1 MSKHDDVKMFL
12 EGCDWNSLGLA
23 PKANR
28 VSESVEE
35 TQEVNESDEL
45 EAGFY
50 DVDGQMFFVNEN
62 QEVFDVYTDE
72 QDQVYVFHENYGLH
86 QVFEDE
92 DSLMFEEVD
101 SEGFEVLE
109 EEVVDE
115 GELPPGLKAMMKKKK
130 GGDESDGEK
139 DTKDGKPAF
148 LKKMGK

>member
-1 MSKHDDVKMFL
+1 MSKHDDVSMFL

-23 PKANR
+23 PKAKL

-50 DVDGQMFFVNEN
+50 DVDGEMFFVNED
-62 QEVFDVYTDE
+62 QEIFDVFSDEDE
-72 QDQVYVFHENYGLH
+72 QVFIHNENYGLF

-101 SEGFEVLE
+101 TDGFEVLE
-109 EEVVDE
+109 EEAE
-115 GELPPGLKAMMKKKK
+115 AKPEEKKTVK
-130 GGDESDGEK
+130 GKFGA
-139 DTKDGKPAF
+139 TKPAF